1 MGRLSD
7 GGGDA
12 VSGVVGTGRSAA
24 ATWRVHGLSVR
35 GYRHV
40 QQGLPCQDAWGQVC
54 AGPPGARITVLAVA
68 DGAGSRPRSEEG
80 AHLAIRLATS
90 VFGRHLAS
98 FATTPGEPG
107 EPGGPGE
114 PNEGDTLARLQRDAF
129 QEVVDTFLDD
139 TRDLAG
145 DRGGPADFATT
156 LTVLALGPGWV
167 GHTSL
172 GDGFAVLRAG
182 ETDGAPQFHL
192 LPQPEPPGEYGNE
205 TTFLSSPDA
214 ASRVRIDCVR
224 DDGVDG
230 VLLSTDGLAQAALST
245 ADRLGGPVPNR
256 SFATSVL
263 RALDRPGP
271 DPQADAD
278 DLGALLR
285 SHRLTALN
293 ADDKTLVRAVRGA
306 RRDWGRGLS

>member
-1 MGRLSD
+1 M
-7 GGGDA
+7 
-12 VSGVVGTGRSAA
+12 
-24 ATWRVHGLSVR
+24 R

-40 QQGLPCQDAWGQVC
+40 QQGLPCQDAWGQAC

-98 FATTPGEPG
+98 FATAASEPGEPG
-107 EPGGPGE
+107 EPGG
-114 PNEGDTLARLQRDAF
+114 GDALARLQRDAF
-129 QEVVDTFLDD
+129 REVVETFLDD
-139 TRDLAG
+139 TRELAG

-172 GDGFAVLRAG
+172 GDGFVVLRAG
-182 ETDGAPQFHL
+182 ETGGVPQFHL

-214 ASRVRIDCVR
+214 VSRVRVDCVR

-245 ADRLGGPVPNR
+245 ADGRGWPVPNR

-306 RRDWGRGLS
+306 RREWGRGLS

>member
-7 GGGDA
+7 GGGGE
-12 VSGVVGTGRSAA
+12 VSRVVGTGRSPA

-40 QQGLPCQDAWGQVC
+40 QQGLPCQDAWGQAC

-98 FATTPGEPG
+98 FATAAGESGEVG
-107 EPGGPGE
+107 EPGGG
-114 PNEGDTLARLQRDAF
+114 NALARLQRDAF
-129 QEVVDTFLDD
+129 REVVETFLDD
-139 TRDLAG
+139 TRELAG

-172 GDGFAVLRAG
+172 GDGFVVLRAG

-245 ADRLGGPVPNR
+245 ADGRGRLVPNR

-306 RRDWGRGLS
+306 RREWGRGLS

>member
-7 GGGDA
+7 GGGDE
-12 VSGVVGTGRSAA
+12 VSGVVGTGRSQG

-54 AGPPGARITVLAVA
+54 VGPHGARVTVLAVA

-90 VFGRHLAS
+90 VFGRRLAS
-98 FATTPGEPG
+98 FPTVPG
-107 EPGGPGE
+107 
-114 PNEGDTLARLQRDAF
+114 EGDTLARLQRDAF
-129 QEVVDTFLDD
+129 REVVDTFLDD
-139 TRDLAG
+139 TRELAG
-145 DRGGPADFATT
+145 DRGGPEDFATT

-245 ADRLGGPVPNR
+245 TDGRGPAPNR
-256 SFATSVL
+256 SFAASVL

-271 DPQADAD
+271 DPQADAE

-306 RRDWGRGLS
+306 RREWGRGLS

>member
-1 MGRLSD
+1 M
-7 GGGDA
+7 
-12 VSGVVGTGRSAA
+12 SGVVGTGRSPA
-24 ATWRVHGLSVR
+24 ATWRAHGLSVR

-40 QQGLPCQDAWGQVC
+40 RQGLPCQDAWGQAC
-54 AGPPGARITVLAVA
+54 ADSPGARITVLAVA
-68 DGAGSRPRSEEG
+68 DGVSSRPRSEEG
-80 AHLAIRLATS
+80 ARLAIRLVTS

-98 FATTPGEPG
+98 FPTVPGEPG
-107 EPGGPGE
+107 EPG
-114 PNEGDTLARLQRDAF
+114 EGGALARLQRDAF
-129 QEVVDTFLDD
+129 QEVADTFLAG
-139 TRDLAG
+139 TRELAG

-167 GHTSL
+167 GHTCL
-172 GDGFAVLRAG
+172 GDGFVVQRAG
-182 ETDGAPQFHL
+182 ETDGTPRFHL
-192 LPQPEPPGEYGNE
+192 LPQPAPPGEYGNE

-245 ADRLGGPVPNR
+245 ADGQRWPVPNR
-256 SFATSVL
+256 SFAASVL

-306 RRDWGRGLS
+306 RRGWGRGLS